1 MSAQSAFVRA
11 RQSLRL
17 KLEPLAEQSSA
28 TWHRLSKRERNL
40 LRVAACMVA
49 VALIWLFSLQPALDE
64 VRKANERLP
73 LLQSQSSQLDAIIL
87 EAKALD
93 RGRSGKLSVAE
104 TEEALR
110 ASLVTVGLDDLI
122 QFTTSVE
129 TPLNWQIRFT
139 NAPANRLID
148 WLANLPYVA
157 RVKTV
162 SVDLA
167 RSNVDGRDRPGQLSG
182 TVVIAMPTPEPL

>member
-1 MSAQSAFVRA
+1 RCTADIARKRRLATACMACQTADLKFDWSFGIMSAQSAFVRA

-49 VALIWLFSLQPALDE
+49 VARIWLLSLQPALDE

-93 RGRSGKLSVAE
+93 RGRSGKLTAAE

-110 ASLVTVGLDDLI
+110 A
-122 QFTTSVE
+122 
-129 TPLNWQIRFT
+129 
-139 NAPANRLID
+139 
-148 WLANLPYVA
+148 
-157 RVKTV
+157 
-162 SVDLA
+162 
-167 RSNVDGRDRPGQLSG
+167 
-182 TVVIAMPTPEPL
+182 